1 MVSIV
6 NTTLDFLKHEIPIE
20 LVSFNTNNLSIFCK
34 LELKAVKYY
43 NNINNNVVF
52 ATVMSQ

>member
-20 LVSFNTNNLSIFCK
+20 LVSFNTYNLSIFCK

-52 ATVMSQ
+52 ATVMS